1 MRASTTTFARRT
13 KWFWRDQQGSA
24 LIEGAAMVPLLI
36 LFFAGVFEFSWFL
49 YQQHLVTI
57 GLHDAASY
65 LARSLNP
72 CNPTSR
78 SWKAELEQAKNLATT
93 GSISG
98 GVARVQGWT
107 AAAVTPHCSK
117 IDNPIGANGLSRYR
131 GSPVYVV
138 TVSTKVPYPSLGIL
152 DLLKVRSHVISAS
165 YSQRAID
172 RR

>member
-1 MRASTTTFARRT
+1 MRISTTTVAR
-13 KWFWRDQQGSA
+13 FWLDQQGSA

-93 GSISG
+93 GSVSG
-98 GVARVQGWT
+98 DVARVQGWT
-107 AAAVTPHCSK
+107 AA
-117 IDNPIGANGLSRYR
+117 SRPAIYR
-131 GSPVYVV
+131 AA
-138 TVSTKVPYPSLGIL
+138 
-152 DLLKVRSHVISAS
+152 LLCVRTARAPMPTTRQIS
-165 YSQRAID
+165 R
-172 RR
+172 